1 MYKDGDTFWYHD
13 CPHTDKKV
21 YLPIGMKC
29 PDCTLEAMTYMER
42 TKIQQQIY
50 LNEIEGK
57 D

>member
-21 YLPIGMKC
+21 YLPIGMKR
-29 PDCTLEAMTYMER
+29 PNFTLEAITYMER
-42 TKIQQQIY
+42 AKIQQQIY

>member
-29 PDCTLEAMTYMER
+29 PDCTLEAMTYTER
-42 TKIQQQIY
+42 AKIQQQIY